1 MEIVIDARTTQDE
14 VKYNGI
20 GRYARIII
28 EELVRNNPDCNFKLI
43 LYSAESTLDS
53 FLSSNPKNV
62 EIISIGE
69 YNQTG
74 FVNMIKHNFDLF
86 FHIRLNKALRNI
98 ERKNSIFF
106 SPYFWRG
113 LPVFKIPTVAVFH
126 DFALVKYNIYSTIS
140 VLHNVVRFFHYWNE
154 IIRMHFVNHLIVD
167 SQYTYDDIFKYLPLM
182 KRDKVSKVLL
192 GVYQEDSNVVFEKYL
207 PTDWKKREY
216 LLYLGGGLTKNKNS
230 EGVIDSYVEF
240 IKILKEKG
248 INEDQIPYL
257 VIAGKIFKKEHG
269 NSAFLFSKYFSEK
282 GIEKYVHLTGEYDD
296 NSRWGLLHNCF
307 AYIHLSLFEGF
318 GFSVA
323 EAMRAIVPVI
333 AHNGSTY
340 PEVVGE
346 GGILVD
352 GTDPVQTA
360 QAIYKLYSDREF
372 GKEIAQK
379 GYIQSLKFDWNI
391 TQQNT
396 IKILKDAYNGNIK

>member
-1 MEIVIDARTTQDE
+1 MNIVIDARTTQDE

-28 EELVRNNPDCNFKLI
+28 EQLVRNNPEENFSLI
-43 LYSAESTLDS
+43 LYSIESTLDA
-53 FLSSNPKNV
+53 FLETKPQNV
-62 EIISIGE
+62 NVINIGE

-74 FVNMIKHNFDLF
+74 ILNMIRHNFDLF
-86 FHIRLNKALRNI
+86 FHIRLNKALKNVD
-98 ERKNSIFF
+98 RKNSIFF

-113 LPVFKIPTVAVFH
+113 LPVFKLPTVAVFH

-140 VLHNVVRFFHYWNE
+140 FFHNIIRFFHYWSE
-154 IIRMHFVNHLIVD
+154 IFKMHFAKHIIVD
-167 SQYTYDDIFKYLPLM
+167 SQYTYEDIFKYLPLM
-182 KRDKVSKVLL
+182 KKDKVSKVLL
-192 GVYQEDSNVVFEKYL
+192 GVYQEESTTNFELYL
-207 PTDWKKREY
+207 PTDWRKREY

-248 INEDQIPYL
+248 FNEDQIPYL

-269 NSAFLFSKYFSEK
+269 NSAKLFSKYFTDK
-282 GIEKYVHLTGEYDD
+282 GIEKFVHLTGEYDD

-318 GFSVA
+318 GFGVA
-323 EAMRAIVPVI
+323 EALRAKVPVI

-352 GTDPVQTA
+352 GTNALQTA

-372 GKEIAQK
+372 GKVIAQK
-379 GYIQSLKFDWNI
+379 GYEQSLKFDWNI

-396 IKILKDAYNGNIK
+396 IKILKETFNGNTK